1 MSGGSNPLK
10 GAFGGDGM
18 AWRRE
23 QADILSHAKD
33 LGYDRAGGS
42 IIPQTDNKADWEKW
56 KSGFLSWRQKNVDL
70 EKEGKA
76 FWQQSAPTAAREEA
90 APAAP
95 AAPLISPI
103 QAAASRNSFF
113 PMLVADYSAPQAY
126 DYSAYTKMSPFG
138 GMGGL
143 LYQPGTAQYQQAF
156 PMNEGI
162 LRYQPPQLGLIPV
175 SYSNPYVLNMELMEE
190 EGEEGKPS
198 DDKKTSDAGDDQR
211 GGRDGRGGYDPDRG
225 FAIGND
231 GKGYQTDKNSGLPI
245 GPSGYPSVDLGL
257 ATGIGVSNNNAGWG
271 NAEAG
276 VGVGV
281 SSGSGKGPAAGGMG
295 KGY

>member
-10 GAFGGDGM
+10 RAFGGDGM

-42 IIPQTDNKADWEKW
+42 IIPQTDNKSDWEKW

-95 AAPLISPI
+95 AAPVISPI

-126 DYSAYTKMSPFG
+126 DYSAYTRMSPFG

-162 LRYQPPQLGLIPV
+162 LRYQPPQLGLLPV
-175 SYSNPYVLNMELMEE
+175 SYSNPYALNFEIMEE
-190 EGEEGKPS
+190 GGKKGGGKPKDDGKKSIVDS
-198 DDKKTSDAGDDQR
+198 DSHLPHGSQ
-211 GGRDGRGGYDPDRG
+211 GGRPDGPGDNADRPGHDPSMGGAG
-225 FAIGND
+225 MAA
-231 GKGYQTDKNSGLPI
+231 GKGSY
-245 GPSGYPSVDLGL
+245 
-257 ATGIGVSNNNAGWG
+257 
-271 NAEAG
+271 
-276 VGVGV
+276 
-281 SSGSGKGPAAGGMG
+281 GGMD
-295 KGY
+295 KGYSGPR

>member
-1 MSGGSNPLK
+1 MLRIGIMGQKRMEKNAARLERFVHSIYQRFTREDALMSGGSNPLK
-10 GAFGGDGM
+10 RAFGGDGM

-42 IIPQTDNKADWEKW
+42 IIPQTDNKSDWEKW

-103 QAAASRNSFF
+103 QEAASRNSFF

-175 SYSNPYVLNMELMEE
+175 SYSNPYALNFEMMEE
-190 EGEEGKPS
+190 GGEEDSGSKKPKSS
-198 DDKKTSDAGDDQR
+198 DDGLTDLDQR
-211 GGRDGRGGYDPDRG
+211 GGPDRG
-225 FAIGND
+225 PGSSSHD
-231 GKGYQTDKNSGLPI
+231 GKG
-245 GPSGYPSVDLGL
+245 VDSDGR
-257 ATGIGVSNNNAGWG
+257 
-271 NAEAG
+271 
-276 VGVGV
+276 
-281 SSGSGKGPAAGGMG
+281 SSGDLGMG
-295 KGY
+295 KGGGADSSTW

>member
-10 GAFGGDGM
+10 RAFGGDGM

-42 IIPQTDNKADWEKW
+42 IIPQTDNKSDWEKW

-103 QAAASRNSFF
+103 QEAASRNSFF

-175 SYSNPYVLNMELMEE
+175 SYSNPYALNFEMMEE
-190 EGEEGKPS
+190 GGEEGGGGEPKN
-198 DDKKTSDAGDDQR
+198 DKKSIVDSDSHLPHGSQGGVPDRSMSGDFGEGGQVKGGGAAAAAGKA
-211 GGRDGRGGYDPDRG
+211 GRGK
-225 FAIGND
+225 GNF
-231 GKGYQTDKNSGLPI
+231 G
-245 GPSGYPSVDLGL
+245 
-257 ATGIGVSNNNAGWG
+257 AH
-271 NAEAG
+271 
-276 VGVGV
+276 
-281 SSGSGKGPAAGGMG
+281 GGA
-295 KGY
+295 